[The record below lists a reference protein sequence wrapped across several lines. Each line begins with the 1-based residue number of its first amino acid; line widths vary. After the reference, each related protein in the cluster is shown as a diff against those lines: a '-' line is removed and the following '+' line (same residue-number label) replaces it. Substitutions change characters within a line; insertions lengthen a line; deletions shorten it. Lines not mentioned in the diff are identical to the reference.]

1 MMQEAAGP
9 PPYPMGPVVEH
20 TAKPV
25 IGGILILIG
34 ALVGI
39 IYGIWLVAVGGTF
52 EAMMPVA
59 VPGVTDVMAGIIMIC
74 GVLLLIFGL
83 IGLLGGIFAIKRTHF
98 GLAILGGIFS
108 LLVGFI
114 IFGLIGL
121 ILVAISKDEFS

>member
-1 MMQEAAGP
+1 M
-9 PPYPMGPVVEH
+9 
-20 TAKPV
+20 
-25 IGGILILIG
+25 IG

-52 EAMMPVA
+52 ESLMPVT

>member
-25 IGGILILIG
+25 VGGILILIG

-39 IYGIWLVAVGGTF
+39 ISGAILIWGGAMFLEIPVVGG
-52 EAMMPVA
+52 E
-59 VPGVTDVMAGIIMIC
+59 MAGILATC
-74 GVLLLIFGL
+74 GIVWLIFGI
-83 IGLLGGIFAIKRTHF
+83 IGLLGGIFAIQRKHF
-98 GLAILGGIFS
+98 GLAIVGGIFS
-108 LLVGFI
+108 LLSGYF

-121 ILVAISKDEFS
+121 ILVAISKNEFT